1 VTLCLTIPFFVA
13 LSAWTAYSRLPN
25 HSLAV
30 MVTWTICQAGLF
42 VSLANVAC
50 RDPGI
55 MYRHAVPPPGQE
67 DLWRWSDQALTYRP
81 AHAKFD
87 PECQIVVEEFDHT
100 CPWTGTAIGKNN
112 MLWFRR
118 FLLFTLVALAYNIV
132 LLTIS

>member
-1 VTLCLTIPFFVA
+1 
-13 LSAWTAYSRLPN
+13 
-25 HSLAV
+25 
-30 MVTWTICQAGLF
+30 MVTWTICQVGLF

-55 MYRHAVPPPGQE
+55 MYRHAEPPPGQE
-67 DLWRWSDQALTYRP
+67 DVWRWSDQALTYRP

-87 PECQIVVEEFDHT
+87 PECQIIVEEFDHT

-112 MLWFRR
+112 MPWFRR
-118 FLLFTLVALAYNIV
+118 FLVFFFAVLVYNVV